1 MRVDGRL
8 RTLGETAGEWNST
21 DFAYFCCIMDVTLL
35 STMISELITDH
46 DMVGLPGLGT
56 FVAEVVPATFSD
68 KGYTI
73 NPPYRRLSFHPS
85 RSEDTLL
92 IDFYAAS
99 NGISKEAAALYLKQF
114 LAEMK
119 TVLKERKTI
128 ALPGLGRL
136 RATVENNF
144 FFVPD
149 PDLDIYPDGFG
160 LEPLSLKT
168 ITEPEPVEIPLVHQ
182 SRETVSAAVADT
194 ATATVA
200 ETAPATEIATTTSQ
214 GAAPVSEMNSA
225 LVSETETVITQSLGA
240 TPAIATEPAA
250 EQAAASQ
257 PQPEPQPKAES
268 QLAVQPYP
276 AAEAA
281 SVSVSALPTEA
292 SAVRTG
298 LKSCAPEG
306 VVRTERSEE
315 GVPCAPD
322 GILRTEVP
330 FVRTGAEFSAPGY
343 GEHGNDGGSFV
354 RTGAEFSAHGY
365 GEHGNDGGSF
375 VRTGAEAEAAPE
387 SRTSTGAGAEPESGT
402 RTAVDSAMLTAGP
415 EPAAEPELASQP
427 ASAPEP
433 AAEPELQQAPTVSE
447 PQPTAEPPAE
457 SAAEPEL
464 ASQPASAPEPAAEPE
479 LQQAPAVSE
488 PQPTAEPS
496 AEPQPQSVTQSV
508 TEPHLQP
515 KPQPIAEPQPRHTS
529 QRRFRWW
536 VPVLILL
543 AVAAVA
549 LLAFLTVAQVAPDFV
564 DSILYSPEEL
574 RIINY

>member
-1 MRVDGRL
+1 MKPDL
-8 RTLGETAGEWNST
+8 ANST
-21 DFAYFCCIMDVTLL
+21 DFAYFCCIMDVALL

-114 LAEMK
+114 LTEMK

-160 LEPLSLKT
+160 LEPLSLKA
-168 ITEPEPVEIPLVHQ
+168 ITEPEPVEIPIVPQ

-194 ATATVA
+194 ATAAVA
-200 ETAPATEIATTTSQ
+200 ETASATEEVPA
-214 GAAPVSEMNSA
+214 SETNSA
-225 LVSETETVITQSLGA
+225 LTPDAEAAQETATTPSPEASTASETEPA
-240 TPAIATEPAA
+240 TAATAVL
-250 EQAAASQ
+250 AST
-257 PQPEPQPKAES
+257 ATS
-268 QLAVQPYP
+268 TAT
-276 AAEAA
+276 
-281 SVSVSALPTEA
+281 STLPTEA

-306 VVRTERSEE
+306 VVRTERSED

-330 FVRTGAEFSAPGY
+330 L
-343 GEHGNDGGSFV
+343 
-354 RTGAEFSAHGY
+354 
-365 GEHGNDGGSF
+365 

-387 SRTSTGAGAEPESGT
+387 SGTSTSTGAGAEPET
-402 RTAVDSAMLTAGP
+402 R
-415 EPAAEPELASQP
+415 EAA
-427 ASAPEP
+427 
-433 AAEPELQQAPTVSE
+433 E
-447 PQPTAEPPAE
+447 PQPTAEPTA
-457 SAAEPEL
+457 
-464 ASQPASAPEPAAEPE
+464 EPAAEP
-479 LQQAPAVSE
+479 Q
-488 PQPTAEPS
+488 PQP
-496 AEPQPQSVTQSV
+496 VTQSV
-508 TEPHLQP
+508 SEPHLQP
-515 KPQPIAEPQPRHTS
+515 KPRPTAEPQPRQNS
-529 QRRFRWW
+529 SRRFRWW

-549 LLAFLTVAQVAPDFV
+549 LLAFLTVAQVGPDFI
-564 DSILYSPEEL
+564 DSILYTPEEL

>member
-1 MRVDGRL
+1 
-8 RTLGETAGEWNST
+8 
-21 DFAYFCCIMDVTLL
+21 
-35 STMISELITDH
+35 MISELITDH

-194 ATATVA
+194 ATVA

-298 LKSCAPEG
+298 AEAEAAPEG

-354 RTGAEFSAHGY
+354 RTGAE
-365 GEHGNDGGSF
+365 
-375 VRTGAEAEAAPE
+375 AEAAPE
-387 SRTSTGAGAEPESGT
+387 SRTSTGAGAEPEPET
-402 RTAVDSAMLTAGP
+402 RTAVDSAMLTAG
-415 EPAAEPELASQP
+415 
-427 ASAPEP
+427 PEP

-447 PQPTAEPPAE
+447 PQPTAEPSAE
-457 SAAEPEL
+457 S
-464 ASQPASAPEPAAEPE
+464 AAEPE
-479 LQQAPAVSE
+479 LQQAPTVSE